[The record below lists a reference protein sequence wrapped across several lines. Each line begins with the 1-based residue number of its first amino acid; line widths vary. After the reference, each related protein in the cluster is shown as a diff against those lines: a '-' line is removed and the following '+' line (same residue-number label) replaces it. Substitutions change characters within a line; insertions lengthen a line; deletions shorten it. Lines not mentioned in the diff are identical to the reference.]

1 MFKDNLVQMR
11 KLLQLTQEDLA
22 EKLLATGDEELVE
35 GNDWNDRIWGKVNGQ
50 GENRLGIILMKVR
63 EELRL

>member
-1 MFKDNLVQMR
+1 MR
-11 KLLQLTQEDLA
+11 YARQNSRRIKTLQK
-22 EKLLATGDEELVE
+22 KLLATGGEELVE

-50 GENRLGIILMKVR
+50 GENRLGIIFMKVR